1 LADAVI
7 VFGAG
12 SAVEPPVIDVGRS
25 GLGQDGFHIV
35 FSSQAGVRYTVEYA
49 NELGFWSPLQ
59 AQTADG
65 AQSSCLDRT
74 ALGLPHRFYRVKV
87 TP

>member
-1 LADAVI
+1 V
-7 VFGAG
+7 VY
-12 SAVEPPVIDVGRS
+12 
-25 GLGQDGFHIV
+25 
-35 FSSQAGVRYTVEYA
+35 SSQAGVRYTVEYA